1 MFRVIAKITPCP
13 MQPSTTR
20 LCQKLF
26 TRPIFIVTVW
36 QVPPHDQW
44 NLLLLQ
50 LLCGNLE
57 RICHAFNIDQD
68 RSVTT
73 VFISLWFWCRMQLW
87 SYLICSARVPST
99 RALSYFVMY
108 GVVVRLS
115 LSTRLSFSFSTVFFT
130 LSFDAAAALAS
141 PDTTMLSSLPS

>member
-1 MFRVIAKITPCP
+1 

-26 TRPIFIVTVW
+26 TRPVLIVAIW

-57 RICHAFNIDQD
+57 RICHAFDIDKN
-68 RSVTT
+68 RSITT
-73 VFISLWFWCRMQLW
+73 ALVSLLWCVQLERC
-87 SYLICSARVPST
+87 SHLICSARVPNT

-115 LSTRLSFSFSTVFFT
+115 LSTRLSFSFSTVFLT

-141 PDTTMLSSLPS
+141 PDTTILSSLPS